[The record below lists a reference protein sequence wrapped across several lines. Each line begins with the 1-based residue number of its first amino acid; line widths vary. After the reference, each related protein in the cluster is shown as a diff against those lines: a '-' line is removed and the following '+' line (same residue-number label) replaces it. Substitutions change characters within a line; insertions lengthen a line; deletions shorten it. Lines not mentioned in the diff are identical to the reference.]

1 MMLCVYLSLF
11 VSFFYFVFCCFF
23 FKQKTAYE
31 MRISDW
37 SSDVC
42 SSDLRKRTPTIARA
56 AAKARTPGSSTGI
69 ARQQVVARK
78 LRLAAK
84 IDGIAE
90 PPPARPK
97 LLVPPFD
104 QPHPPHSRD
113 IARPHLGQRQHRA
126 YLPEP
131 RAPHTPAGAF
141 PPKQLTQ
148 PPHN

>member
-90 PPPARPK
+90 PRPARRK
-97 LLVPPFD
+97 LLVAPFD
-104 QPHPPHSRD
+104 QPHPHRCRD
-113 IARPHLGQRQHRA
+113 IEGRHLGQRQHRR
-126 YLPEP
+126 PEERRVGNEGVRP
-131 RAPHTPAGAF
+131 CRSRWSP
-141 PPKQLTQ
+141 
-148 PPHN
+148 